1 MARRILRGAVYWA
14 TLEPTI
20 GTEQQGTRP
29 VLVTS
34 INSFNQ
40 NSNSAIAF
48 AITSKKPRAV
58 YPLVYELPEDL
69 LPKPSWVKISQ
80 IRTLSTQRLG
90 KMIAKVDEKDLT
102 AILSGL
108 NRLCGKSPKF
118 L

>member
-1 MARRILRGAVYWA
+1 M
-14 TLEPTI
+14 TLLKI
-20 GTEQQGTRP
+20 YQQSHASSE
-29 VLVTS
+29 VVIS
-34 INSFNQ
+34 IDSFNQ
-40 NSNSAIAF
+40 NSQSAIAF

-90 KMIAKVDEKDLT
+90 KMIAKVDEKDLN

-108 NRLCGKSPKF
+108 NRLCG
-118 L
+118 

>member
-1 MARRILRGAVYWA
+1 MARRILRGGVYWA
-14 TLEPTI
+14 NLDPTI

-29 VLVTS
+29 VLVIS
-34 INSFNQ
+34 IDSFNQ
-40 NSNSAIAF
+40 NSQSAIAF

-80 IRTLSTQRLG
+80 LRTLSTQRLG
-90 KMIAKVDEKDLT
+90 KMIAKVDEKDLN

-108 NRLCGKSPKF
+108 NRLCG
-118 L
+118 